1 VERGMKA
8 VAIVGV
14 TLLMLGAGLVAQDP
28 LRDAKD
34 LYASAAYEDALST
47 LTKLGSAGDGAPDV
61 QRQAQEYRA
70 FCLFALR
77 RTNEAESVAEA
88 IIKKE
93 PFAKL
98 DAADA
103 SPRLE
108 AMFAGVRKRLLPA
121 LIRERFRAARS
132 GLDQKDYSA
141 AEPHLTQARL
151 MIADAEKLGVR
162 DDTLADL
169 GVLVDGFLQMIRLQS
184 EQRSP
189 ALASAGS
196 DAPAT
201 AAAAV
206 RLPAAPPQSF
216 SAADDGITAPVAI
229 DQRLPTMN
237 AVMARIAQSS
247 HRNGILDIVISESG
261 EVVDAVVRQSLMP
274 AYDTLVA
281 ASARHWK
288 YRPAM
293 KDGVPV
299 RYVKTIA
306 LVVP

>member
-1 VERGMKA
+1 MKA

-14 TLLMLGAGLVAQDP
+14 TILMLNAGVMAQDP

-34 LYASAAYEDALST
+34 LYASAAYEDALSS
-47 LTKLGSAGDGAPDV
+47 LTKLSSAGDGAPDV

-70 FCLFALR
+70 FCLFALG
-77 RTNEAESVAEA
+77 RTNEAESVAEG
-88 IIKKE
+88 IIKKD

-108 AMFAGVRKRLLPA
+108 AMFAGVRKRLLPS

-162 DDTLADL
+162 DDALADL
-169 GVLVDGFLQMIRLQS
+169 GVLVDGFLQMIRLTS
-184 EQRSP
+184 EQRNT
-189 ALASAGS
+189 AVVAAGS
-196 DAPAT
+196 DAPAPA

-206 RLPAAPPQSF
+206 RMPAAPPQSF

-229 DQRLPTMN
+229 EQRMPTMN
-237 AVMARIAQSS
+237 TVMARIAQSS
-247 HRNGILDIVISESG
+247 HRNGILDIVISETG
-261 EVVDAVVRQSLMP
+261 DVVDAVVRQSLMP

-288 YRPAM
+288 YRPATRN
-293 KDGVPV
+293 GVPV